1 MKQLGNLAII
11 CAKREDTVLMIV
23 NGIVHILVFDDE
35 GYNIGNF
42 RVNWDDDRMIQE
54 ISHELNFGQL
64 VRGDSQ

>member
-42 RVNWDDDRMIQE
+42 RVNWDVKKRAM
-54 ISHELNFGQL
+54 
-64 VRGDSQ
+64 RSQRYPSCWKYWK